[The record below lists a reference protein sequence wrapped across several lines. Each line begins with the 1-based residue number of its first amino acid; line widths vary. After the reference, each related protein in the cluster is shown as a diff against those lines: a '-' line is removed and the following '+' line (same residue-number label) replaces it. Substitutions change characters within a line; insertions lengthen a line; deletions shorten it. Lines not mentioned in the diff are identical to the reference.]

1 MAGSK
6 ESPER
11 RAEVAQS
18 RLTQVFKFLKALN
31 ELRNPV
37 PRDLSAYSQ
46 ILWLD
51 KWPTHPTI
59 VIQRGERENNE
70 EETDVDAEMEPTIRV
85 QRARLT
91 ACPNPPTL
99 LDGWLNP
106 TWQSVDAEVE
116 VLQSRNFV
124 NKEKETVTIQFVDD
138 AARVDALNAWKA
150 TREKWAAAE
159 RPAIEAR
166 QLFERTHALWT
177 TIQREGDRV
186 ELVLADGMLEEA
198 TQLIR
203 HPILLQ
209 RINFEFDPAVPE
221 FRFSTG
227 TEKVE
232 LHRALLRLV
241 ATIEGRMIAHFDKEL
256 EKRPVEPLGGE
267 STTGFLR
274 AVVQGLF
281 TDGEFIEQ
289 KKAGIS
295 DDHPTIRREAVVFLR
310 PRTAGLST
318 TVDSIIEDLEG
329 DVVIPEGLSTIV
341 GVETDV
347 ISDSQID
354 VVDDEKPATPPALEP
369 DILFSKPAN
378 SEQY

>member
-1 MAGSK
+1 MAGSE

-11 RAEVAQS
+11 SVEVAQS

-31 ELRNPV
+31 QLRKPV
-37 PRDLSAYSQ
+37 RRDLSAYSQ
-46 ILWLD
+46 ILWLNR
-51 KWPTHPTI
+51 WPTHPTI
-59 VIQRGERENNE
+59 IVQRGDREDNE
-70 EETDVDAEMEPTIRV
+70 DEADVDAEMEPTIRV
-85 QRARLT
+85 PRARLT

-116 VLQSRNFV
+116 VLESRNFG

-138 AARVDALNAWKA
+138 AARVDALNVWKA
-150 TREKWAAAE
+150 TREKWATAE

-166 QLFERTHALWT
+166 QLFERVHALWT

-241 ATIEGRMIAHFDKEL
+241 PTIEGRMIAHFDKEL
-256 EKRPVEPLGGE
+256 EKTP
-267 STTGFLR
+267 S
-274 AVVQGLF
+274 
-281 TDGEFIEQ
+281 
-289 KKAGIS
+289 
-295 DDHPTIRREAVVFLR
+295 
-310 PRTAGLST
+310 RTAWR
-318 TVDSIIEDLEG
+318 
-329 DVVIPEGLSTIV
+329 
-341 GVETDV
+341 
-347 ISDSQID
+347 
-354 VVDDEKPATPPALEP
+354 
-369 DILFSKPAN
+369 
-378 SEQY
+378 